1 MTKFTKAN
9 ARRLA
14 RLIFKLKDKERSE
27 VISHLDTDFRSKV
40 VEEIQAL
47 KQDTPNNQFGEFSF

>member
-1 MTKFTKAN
+1 MTKFTNAN
-9 ARRLA
+9 TRRLA

-27 VISHLDTDFRSKV
+27 VISYLDTDFRSKV

-47 KQDTPNNQFGEFSF
+47 KQDTPVNHFGEFTF